1 MRVKRIAQAVGAM
14 TLAPLL
20 VLATSVAAHADSDV
34 HWTHKPDNK
43 CLEPGCNWAGA
54 PDDVAVHSCH
64 NTVAFWAT
72 CTRATEAPSTRTS
85 ATTETSTDSGRDGLR
100 V

>member
-64 NTVAFWAT
+64 NTVAFW
-72 CTRATEAPSTRTS
+72 
-85 ATTETSTDSGRDGLR
+85 RDVHQSDGSSVYTHERNDGNVHRLWS
-100 V
+100 